1 MNFFPKSSRVKVEL
15 APFLVNLI
23 KLSDVVKNDIV
34 TKDVYNAK
42 TKTI

>member
-1 MNFFPKSSRVKVEL
+1 MGEYKSASMSEFFS
-15 APFLVNLI
+15 NLI